1 MNELQLILDKLQDM
15 SSDIKEL
22 KTDVAEL
29 KTDVAELKTDVK
41 EIKVRLEK
49 VETRQEAIFEQT
61 AGLIEFRQTTEKT
74 LAQILDQQVTLVH
87 IVGEHEVYIRTL
99 QRRIV

>member
-1 MNELQLILDKLQDM
+1 MSELQLILDKLQEM
-15 SSDIKEL
+15 SFDIKG
-22 KTDVAEL
+22 L

-41 EIKVRLEK
+41 EIKVRLDK
-49 VETRQEAIFEQT
+49 VETRQERIFEQT

-74 LAQILDQQVTLVH
+74 LAQILEQQVTLVH